1 MLRDNVTRLDM
12 GKKVKEPGHRIH
24 SALPLVYILG
34 GTDFPLAGEVSC
46 RAVSV
51 SPAGRVL
58 LVLDNAHAWF
68 VSGKIPISFQCKFS
82 TAVRWRQCYQH
93 TLGNRWTLISQFF
106 YLKCKWGQGWFYNTN
121 PPPFYFLSASFRDLP
136 VTVRDGT
143 SLNNDFWVVET

>member
-68 VSGKIPISFQCKFS
+68 VSGKIPISFQC
-82 TAVRWRQCYQH
+82 
-93 TLGNRWTLISQFF
+93 SQIQ
-106 YLKCKWGQGWFYNTN
+106 YCCQMEAM
-121 PPPFYFLSASFRDLP
+121 LSAHTWKQMDSDFSILLSEVQMRTGLILQYKSP
-136 VTVRDGT
+136 SLLFSICILQGFT
-143 SLNNDFWVVET
+143 SYCQRWYFFE